1 VRDGLADQMWGPLR
15 AAMLGTLGR
24 EVNALTGIVCR

>member
-1 VRDGLADQMWGPLR
+1 MRDGLADQDWTLLR

-24 EVNALTGIVCR
+24 EVNALTG

>member
-1 VRDGLADQMWGPLR
+1 VVMRDGFADQDWTPLR

-24 EVNALTGIVCR
+24 EVNAKPG